1 MRVHSDGPEAH
12 RGVHLFRR
20 IRGVSDDNDRAGP
33 VVPAFPHAMVDERRR
48 QASMAKL
55 RMREEILNLP
65 DSVNA
70 GPGVEVGEGTAL

>member
-1 MRVHSDGPEAH
+1 
-12 RGVHLFRR
+12 
-20 IRGVSDDNDRAGP
+20 
-33 VVPAFPHAMVDERRR
+33 MVDERRR
-48 QASMAKL
+48 QALMAKL